1 MSATASPPVDVGAR
15 RLVARNTII
24 MMAAQALGVPLAV
37 VVNAVMARTVGPGDY
52 GIFYVLTTFASL
64 AFMIVDWGQNGILP
78 ARIATDRPNAS
89 RYLGSALAW
98 KCVASIAATGI
109 LAVVLQLQDQD
120 LPLVPLALVCLGQA
134 LTLTART
141 CADVVR
147 GFERV
152 KVAAYTQVGGQF
164 LLALFTIPV
173 LYAFGTLNSYLIAA
187 AAAGA
192 IVLYAVWRG
201 LHTVGIKALHADL
214 ATVKALLKDGNS
226 FLVLNLILLLQPAID
241 AHYMALLASKEAI
254 GWHAAAVKL
263 MGPLL
268 LPASAL
274 IGALYPT
281 LCRLWTENVH
291 EYMHT
296 SRGALRA
303 AFVMTMPIALGCGL
317 FPDIGVRIFGTD
329 TFGPAENNLRILALY
344 VFLLYVTMT
353 LGTCLNAAGRQRA
366 WTVVQFTCIVIVL
379 IADPLLVRWFQTHT
393 GNGALGVN
401 ITTAGTE
408 LLMMI
413 AGVWLMPRGVFDRSI
428 LRSGLLTLAAGA
440 AMAGVAWLLKDYDSL
455 WVAPLALGVYAATL
469 FAIGGVDREQ
479 LQILTR
485 GAAIRRAAKR

>member
-1 MSATASPPVDVGAR
+1 
-15 RLVARNTII
+15 VARNTVI
-24 MMAAQALGVPLAV
+24 MMAAQALGVPLQI
-37 VVNAVMARTVGPGDY
+37 VVNAVMARTIGPGDY
-52 GIFYVLTTFASL
+52 GVFYVLTTFASL
-64 AFMIVDWGQNGILP
+64 AFVIVDWGQNGILP
-78 ARIATDRPNAS
+78 AHIARDRPNAS

-98 KCVASIAATGI
+98 KVGASILATAI
-109 LAVVLQLQDQD
+109 LALIFDLQEKN
-120 LPLVPLALVCLGQA
+120 LPLVALVLVCLGQA
-134 LTLTART
+134 LTLISRT

-164 LLALFTIPV
+164 LIALFAIPV
-173 LYAFGTLNSYLIAA
+173 LYAFGTLNSYLVAA

-201 LHTVGIKALHADL
+201 LHTVGIQKLSADL
-214 ATVKALLKDGNS
+214 TTVKQLLRDGNT

-241 AHYMALLASKEAI
+241 AHFMSQLASREAI

-263 MGPLL
+263 IGPLV

-281 LCRLWTENVH
+281 LCRLWSENQQ

-303 AFVMTMPIALGCGL
+303 GFIMTMPIALGCAL
-317 FPDIGVRIFGTD
+317 FPDIGIRIFGGD
-329 TFGPAENNLRILALY
+329 TFGPAANNLRILSLY
-344 VFLLYVTMT
+344 VLLLYVTMT

-366 WTVVQFTCIVIVL
+366 WTVVQFTCILIVV
-379 IADPLLVRWFQTHT
+379 IADPILVSYFQQHY
-393 GNGALGVN
+393 GNGSLGVN

-408 LLMMI
+408 LLMLI
-413 AGVWLMPRGVFDRSI
+413 AGLCLMPRGVLDRAI
-428 LRSGLLTLAAGA
+428 LRSALLTLAAGA
-440 AMAGVAWLLKDYDSL
+440 AMASVAWLLKSFDSL
-455 WVAPLALGVYAATL
+455 WVAPIAFAVYAATL
-469 FAIGGVDREQ
+469 YGVGGIDRDQ

-485 GAAIRRAAKR
+485 RVTKR

>member
-1 MSATASPPVDVGAR
+1 MSEAAAPPLDVSSR
-15 RLVARNTII
+15 RLVARNTLI
-24 MMAAQALGVPLAV
+24 MMAAQALGVPLAI
-37 VVNAVMARTVGPGDY
+37 VVNAVMARTVGPGEY

-78 ARIATDRPNAS
+78 AKIATDRANAA

-98 KCVASIAATGI
+98 KLVASVAATAI
-109 LAVVLQLQDQD
+109 LAVIFDLQEKN
-120 LPLVPLALVCLGQA
+120 LPLVALVLVCLGQTF
-134 LTLTART
+134 TLISRT

-164 LLALFTIPV
+164 LTALFAIPV
-173 LYAFGTLNSYLIAA
+173 LYAYGTLNSYLLAA

-201 LHTVGIKALHADL
+201 LHTVGIKSLSADMP
-214 ATVKALLKDGNS
+214 TVKGLLKAGNT

-241 AHYMALLASKEAI
+241 AHYMSLLASKEAI

-263 MGPLL
+263 IGPLV

-281 LCRLWTENVH
+281 LCRLWSENKQ
-291 EYMHT
+291 EFMHT

-303 AFVMTMPIALGCGL
+303 GFVMTMPIALGCAL
-317 FPDIGVRIFGTD
+317 FPDIGIRIFGGD
-329 TFGPAENNLRILALY
+329 TFAPAATNLRILSIY

-366 WTVVQFTCIVIVL
+366 WTTVQFVCIVVVV
-379 IADPLLVRWFQTHT
+379 IADPILVSWFQQHT

-408 LLMMI
+408 LLMLI
-413 AGVWLMPRGVFDRSI
+413 AGICLMPRGVLDRSI
-428 LRSGLLTLAAGA
+428 LRSALLTLAAGA
-440 AMAGVAWLLKDYDSL
+440 AMASVAWLMRSFDSL
-455 WVAPLALGVYAATL
+455 LVAPLALAAYAATL
-469 FAIGGVDREQ
+469 YGMGGVDREQ

-485 GAAIRRAAKR
+485 RVAKV

>member
-1 MSATASPPVDVGAR
+1 MSEVAATALDAGSR

-24 MMAAQALGVPLAV
+24 MMAAQALGVPLQIG
-37 VVNAVMARTVGPGDY
+37 VNAVMARTIGPGDY

-64 AFMIVDWGQNGILP
+64 AFMVVDWGQNGILP
-78 ARIATDRPNAS
+78 ARIARDRPNAS

-98 KCVASIAATGI
+98 KVCASIVATAV
-109 LAVVLQLQDQD
+109 LALIFDFQEKD
-120 LPLVPLALVCLGQA
+120 LPLVALVLVCLGQA
-134 LTLTART
+134 LTLISRT

-164 LLALFTIPV
+164 LVALFAIPV
-173 LYAFGTLNSYLIAA
+173 LYAFGTLNSYLVAA
-187 AAAGA
+187 AAAGT

-201 LHTVGIKALHADL
+201 LHTVGIDRLSADL
-214 ATVKALLKDGNS
+214 PTVKQLLRDGNT

-241 AHYMALLASKEAI
+241 AHFMSQLASREAI

-263 MGPLL
+263 IGPLV
-268 LPASAL
+268 LPANAL

-281 LCRLWTENVH
+281 LCRLWSENKP

-303 AFVMTMPIALGCGL
+303 GFVITMPIALGCAL
-317 FPDIGVRIFGTD
+317 FPDIGIRIFGGD
-329 TFGPAENNLRILALY
+329 TFGPAANNLRILSLY
-344 VFLLYVTMT
+344 VLLLYVTMT

-366 WTVVQFTCIVIVL
+366 WTVVQFTCILVVV
-379 IADPLLVRWFQTHT
+379 IADPILVSYFQQHY
-393 GNGALGVN
+393 GNGSLGVN

-413 AGVWLMPRGVFDRSI
+413 AGLWLIPRGVLDRSI
-428 LRSGLLTLAAGA
+428 LRSALLTLAAGA
-440 AMAGVAWLLKDYDSL
+440 AMAASAWLLKGFDSL
-455 WVAPLALGVYAATL
+455 WVAPIALAAYAATL
-469 FAIGGVDREQ
+469 YGVGGVDRDQ

-485 GAAIRRAAKR
+485 RMAKR

>member
-1 MSATASPPVDVGAR
+1 MSEAAAPQLDVGSR
-15 RLVARNTII
+15 RLVARNTLI
-24 MMAAQALGVPLAV
+24 MMAAQALGVPLQI
-37 VVNAVMARTVGPGDY
+37 VVNAVMARTVGPGEY

-78 ARIATDRPNAS
+78 AKIATDRPNAS

-98 KCVASIAATGI
+98 KVCASIVATAL
-109 LAVVLQLQDQD
+109 LALIFEFQEKN
-120 LPLVPLALVCLGQA
+120 LPLVALLLVCLGQA
-134 LTLTART
+134 LTLISRT

-152 KVAAYTQVGGQF
+152 RVAAYTQVGGQF
-164 LLALFTIPV
+164 LIALFAIPV

-187 AAAGA
+187 AAAGT
-192 IVLYAVWRG
+192 IVLFAVWRG
-201 LHTVGIKALHADL
+201 LRTVGINKLSADL
-214 ATVKALLKDGNS
+214 STVKQLIRDGNA

-241 AHYMALLASKEAI
+241 AHYMSMLASKEAI

-263 MGPLL
+263 IGPLV

-281 LCRLWTENVH
+281 LCRLWSENVQ

-296 SRGALRA
+296 ARGALRA
-303 AFVMTMPIALGCGL
+303 GFVMTMPIALGCAL
-317 FPDIGVRIFGTD
+317 FPDIGIRIFGGD
-329 TFGPAENNLRILALY
+329 TFGPAADNLRILAIY

-366 WTVVQFTCIVIVL
+366 WTVVQFTCILIVV
-379 IADPLLVRWFQTHT
+379 IADPILVTYFQQHY

-408 LLMMI
+408 LLMLI
-413 AGVWLMPRGVFDRSI
+413 AGIWLMPRGVLDRSI
-428 LRSGLLTLAAGA
+428 LRSALLTLVAGV
-440 AMAGVAWLLKDYDSL
+440 AMAGVAWLLKSFDSL
-455 WVAPLALGVYAATL
+455 WVAPVALAVYAATL
-469 FAIGGVDREQ
+469 YGVGGIDREQ

-485 GAAIRRAAKR
+485 RVAKR

>member
-1 MSATASPPVDVGAR
+1 MSEAAAPQLDVGSR
-15 RLVARNTII
+15 RLVARNTMI
-24 MMAAQALGVPLAV
+24 MMAAQALGVPLQI
-37 VVNAVMARTVGPGDY
+37 VVNAVMARTVGPEEY

-78 ARIATDRPNAS
+78 AKIATDRPNAS

-98 KCVASIAATGI
+98 KVCASIAATAI
-109 LAVVLQLQDQD
+109 LALIFAFQEKN
-120 LPLVPLALVCLGQA
+120 LPLMALVLVCLGQA
-134 LTLTART
+134 LTLISRT

-152 KVAAYTQVGGQF
+152 RVAAYTQVGGQF
-164 LLALFTIPV
+164 LIALFAIPV
-173 LYAFGTLNSYLIAA
+173 LYAFGTLNSYLLAA
-187 AAAGA
+187 AAAGT

-201 LHTVGIKALHADL
+201 LRTVGINKLSADL
-214 ATVKALLKDGNS
+214 PTVKQLIRDGNA

-241 AHYMALLASKEAI
+241 AHYMSMLASKEAI

-263 MGPLL
+263 IGPLV

-281 LCRLWTENVH
+281 LCRLWSENAQ

-296 SRGALRA
+296 ARGALRA
-303 AFVMTMPIALGCGL
+303 GFVMTMPIALGCAL
-317 FPDIGVRIFGTD
+317 FPDIGIRIFGGD
-329 TFGPAENNLRILALY
+329 TFGPAANNLRILAIY

-366 WTVVQFTCIVIVL
+366 WTVVQFTCILIVV
-379 IADPLLVRWFQTHT
+379 IADPILVTYFQQHH

-408 LLMMI
+408 LLMLI
-413 AGVWLMPRGVFDRSI
+413 AGIWLMPRGVLDRSI
-428 LRSGLLTLAAGA
+428 LRSALLTLVAGA
-440 AMAGVAWLLKDYDSL
+440 AMAGVAWLLKSFDSL
-455 WVAPLALGVYAATL
+455 WVAPVALAVYAATL
-469 FAIGGVDREQ
+469 YGVGGIDREQ

-485 GAAIRRAAKR
+485 RVAKR